1 MIEMN
6 VGGIIVETVI
16 EKLWDQYLEDK
27 WSAEAPD
34 DDVEK
39 KLLGKDTPDGKGRKA
54 VKCRENTHWKEGVEE
69 GMGRSF
75 WENTHLM
82 VRERRCKRSC

>member
-54 VKCRENTHWKEGVEE
+54 VKWG
-69 GMGRSF
+69 
-75 WENTHLM
+75 WEAAEKIHTG
-82 VRERRCKRSC
+82 KRV